1 MEIIKN
7 IFSNQWVINIGT
19 GIIVYIFTSI
29 VSKIILNKATNK
41 EKQKQVDNANKT
53 IIRILKPYVVD
64 KNILNEM
71 IINSIIEDVARE
83 YNLSVNEIFNAKV
96 ICEELTREILESSY
110 VDNERK
116 REYILYLH
124 SIIENHKSIEEIN
137 ENITM
142 LSETTTQLKRYRN
155 IYSIISICMLTIVL
169 IISISVTSFSE
180 REYEF
185 WISMSEPMQITMLI
199 LVAEIGIMFPTII
212 LILKNTRK
220 NRKKELE

>member
-1 MEIIKN
+1 METIKN

-41 EKQKQVDNANKT
+41 EKQKQIDNANKT
-53 IIRILKPYVVD
+53 IIRILKPYVAD
-64 KNILNEM
+64 ENILNEM

-83 YNLSVNEIFNAKV
+83 YNLSSNEIFNAKV

-110 VDNERK
+110 VDNEKK
-116 REYILYLH
+116 REYIFYLH
-124 SIIENHKSIEEIN
+124 SIIENYKSIDTIN
-137 ENITM
+137 ESLTM
-142 LSETTTQLKRYRN
+142 LSKSTTQLKRN
-155 IYSIISICMLTIVL
+155 MYSIVSICMLIVVL
-169 IISISVTSFSE
+169 AISISVTSLSQK
-180 REYEF
+180 EYEF
-185 WISMSEPMQITMLI
+185 LFSMSEPMQITMLI
-199 LVAEIGIMFPTII
+199 LIAEIGIMFPTII